1 VSFQPTPK
9 LALVMWNLLITGD
22 EPAVSKVRPELKPAE
37 RKTLIDAGL
46 IELVKR
52 GRSTHIELTDKAWGW
67 ASEHFDEELSKST
80 FAVPVLQELLKRL
93 GSYLKHHKIPL
104 VEFLVHQNKLIE
116 DSESVVVAPT
126 DLEAKIREVYLK
138 NSGGEYNVRVRLS
151 QLRQLVDDVPQAEVD
166 KVLIQMGLSGK
177 ITLMQLDDP
186 QEIRPED
193 EQAAVNIGGQKSHIV
208 YMKDWQP

>member
-1 VSFQPTPK
+1 MSFQPTPK
-9 LALVMWNLLITGD
+9 QALVMWSLLITGD

-37 RKTLIDAGL
+37 RKPLIDFGL

-52 GRSTHIELTDKAWGW
+52 GRSTHIVLTDKAWDW

-80 FAVPVLQELLKRL
+80 FAVPVLQALLKKL

-104 VEFLVHQNKLIE
+104 VEFLVH
-116 DSESVVVAPT
+116 ESNSKSAVVVPT
-126 DLEAKIREVYLK
+126 ALEAKIREAYLK
-138 NSGGEYNVRVRLS
+138 ASGGKYNVRVRLS

-166 KVLIQMGLSGK
+166 KVLIQMGLAGK
-177 ITLMQLDDP
+177 ITLMHLDDP

-193 EQAAVNIGGQKSHIV
+193 EQAAVNIGGQKNHIV
-208 YMKDWQP
+208 YMREW